1 MSKLNPIRILIVD
14 DDEDDFLL
22 TADHLKGIKGVQF
35 NTDWA
40 PSYRKGLERM
50 MECTHDVYIID
61 YYLGAHTGLELIR
74 ETIKAQCDGPMI
86 LLTGVN
92 NPEVDEAAAELGA
105 FDYLVKNSLTT
116 DRLQRSIRY
125 SLAQSAMIK
134 AVKENEAKFRTVFE
148 KSRDMVFITDA
159 SGQLMSVSN
168 SAATLTGFEIQEL
181 LRMTI
186 YDLFADNVKA
196 KNVQYILGDT
206 GEISDCQFELLT
218 QNKEKRICTIYATMQ
233 PDRYGKKYCQGVLHD
248 LTAKIRERRATVLSE
263 KMEATGRLM
272 RMLAHEVRNPLTN
285 IGLAVEGFAGE
296 LPSGS
301 DQQEYVEIIKRNAQ
315 RIDNLITQLLDSSRP
330 TELKP
335 EPVSLRTVLEQTL
348 EEAHDRLALKKIK
361 VLTHFSAGNDTV
373 ILDIGKIKIAFTNIV
388 VNAIEAMPEETG
400 VLQMNS
406 KRVGQQ
412 LIVSI
417 SDNGSGI
424 SPDHLNRLFEPY
436 FTSKPGGMGL
446 GLAAVLNIV
455 QSHGGSVD
463 VESVQG
469 SGTTFYLTFILPK

>member
-1 MSKLNPIRILIVD
+1 
-14 DDEDDFLL
+14 
-22 TADHLKGIKGVQF
+22 
-35 NTDWA
+35 
-40 PSYRKGLERM
+40 
-50 MECTHDVYIID
+50 
-61 YYLGAHTGLELIR
+61 
-74 ETIKAQCDGPMI
+74 
-86 LLTGVN
+86 
-92 NPEVDEAAAELGA
+92 
-105 FDYLVKNSLTT
+105 
-116 DRLQRSIRY
+116 
-125 SLAQSAMIK
+125 
-134 AVKENEAKFRTVFE
+134 
-148 KSRDMVFITDA
+148 
-159 SGQLMSVSN
+159 
-168 SAATLTGFEIQEL
+168 
-181 LRMTI
+181 
-186 YDLFADNVKA
+186 
-196 KNVQYILGDT
+196 
-206 GEISDCQFELLT
+206 
-218 QNKEKRICTIYATMQ
+218 
-233 PDRYGKKYCQGVLHD
+233 
-248 LTAKIRERRATVLSE
+248 
-263 KMEATGRLM
+263 
-272 RMLAHEVRNPLTN
+272 
-285 IGLAVEGFAGE
+285 
-296 LPSGS
+296 
-301 DQQEYVEIIKRNAQ
+301 
-315 RIDNLITQLLDSSRP
+315 
-330 TELKP
+330 
-335 EPVSLRTVLEQTL
+335 VLEQTL

>member
-1 MSKLNPIRILIVD
+1 
-14 DDEDDFLL
+14 
-22 TADHLKGIKGVQF
+22 
-35 NTDWA
+35 
-40 PSYRKGLERM
+40 
-50 MECTHDVYIID
+50 
-61 YYLGAHTGLELIR
+61 
-74 ETIKAQCDGPMI
+74 
-86 LLTGVN
+86 
-92 NPEVDEAAAELGA
+92 
-105 FDYLVKNSLTT
+105 
-116 DRLQRSIRY
+116 
-125 SLAQSAMIK
+125 
-134 AVKENEAKFRTVFE
+134 
-148 KSRDMVFITDA
+148 
-159 SGQLMSVSN
+159 MSVSN